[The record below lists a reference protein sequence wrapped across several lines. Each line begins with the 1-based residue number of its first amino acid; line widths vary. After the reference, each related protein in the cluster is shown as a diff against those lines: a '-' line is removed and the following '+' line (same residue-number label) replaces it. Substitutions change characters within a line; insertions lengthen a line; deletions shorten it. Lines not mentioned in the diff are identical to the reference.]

1 MGNTKVW
8 IAERFL
14 IVPLFYKSKY
24 GLHRDLVVGN
34 VQRMGVG
41 NMENCIIYAEYDP
54 MLSRI

>member
-14 IVPLFYKSKY
+14 IVPLFYKYKY